1 MGIYHFRL
9 PDIGEG
15 VAEAEIVEWHIKIG
29 DEIAEDD
36 PLCDVM
42 TDKATV
48 DMTTPV
54 GGKVVALHGK
64 VGDMRAVGSVLVEL
78 EVEGEGNASAS
89 APAPTPTPAPAP
101 APTPAPTPA
110 PAPAPAP
117 PPVAKT
123 RPAPAPS
130 ATRTAPA
137 GFPPSGFPL
146 AAPATRRRAAKLG
159 IDLERVRGSGRNGR
173 ITPEDIDRYLAGG
186 DDRYAA
192 RAGVDEIE
200 VIGLRRKIAQRMED
214 AWRRIPHITYVE
226 EVDVTELENTRNALN
241 AARQEGQP
249 KLTIL
254 PFFVRALV
262 KALPEFPHCNAH
274 YDDEAGV
281 LRQHNP
287 IHCGIATATDKGLAV
302 PVLKNAE
309 TMDLW
314 KCAEEIARLSA
325 ATRDGKASRD
335 ELTGSTITITS
346 LGPVGGVT
354 TTPIINSPETAIV
367 GPNKISEKLT
377 RVNGEIVTRKV
388 MNISSSFDHRIVDGY
403 EAAMFVQALKRLLE
417 TPALL
422 FID

>member
-1 MGIYHFRL
+1 MGRYHFRL

-15 VAEAEIVEWHIKIG
+15 VAEAEIVEWHINVG

-54 GGKVVALHGK
+54 GGKIVALHGK
-64 VGDMRAVGSVLVEL
+64 VGEMKAVGSVLVEL
-78 EVEGEGNASAS
+78 EVEGEGNAA
-89 APAPTPTPAPAP
+89 AEA
-101 APTPAPTPA
+101 PAPTPA
-110 PAPAPAP
+110 PAPAPKAEPAP
-117 PPVAKT
+117 E
-123 RPAPAPS
+123 PAPAP
-130 ATRTAPA
+130 APA
-137 GFPPSGFPL
+137 PKPARAPKSAPAPSTSGPASFPPSGFPL

-159 IDLERVRGSGRNGR
+159 IELERLRGTGRNGR
-173 ITPEDIDRYLAGG
+173 ITPEDIDRYLSGG
-186 DDRYAA
+186 DDRYAT
-192 RAGVDEIE
+192 RSGVDVIE
-200 VIGLRRKIAQRMED
+200 VVGLRRRIAQRMED

-241 AARQEGQP
+241 ASRGKDQP

-262 KALPEFPHCNAH
+262 KAVPEFPHCNAH

-281 LRQHNP
+281 LRQHAP
-287 IHCGIATATDKGLAV
+287 VHCGIATATEKGLAV

-309 TMDLW
+309 SMDLW
-314 KCAEEIARLSA
+314 QCAEEIARLSA

-335 ELTGSTITITS
+335 ELSGSTITITS
-346 LGPVGGVT
+346 LGPIGGVT
-354 TTPIINSPETAIV
+354 TTPIINAPETAIV
-367 GPNKISEKLT
+367 GPNKITEKLT

-403 EAAMFVQALKRLLE
+403 EAALFVQSLKRLLE

>member
-1 MGIYHFRL
+1 MGRYHFRL

-15 VAEAEIVEWHIKIG
+15 VAEAEIVEWHVQVG
-29 DEIAEDD
+29 DAIAEDD

-54 GGKVVALHGK
+54 GGKIVALHGK
-64 VGDMRAVGSVLVEL
+64 VGEMKPVGSVLVEL
-78 EVEGEGNASAS
+78 EVEGEGNATGDAPAPAEEKPAPAAPPEPAPKAEPTPPPAPKPAPAPKSAPAAKS
-89 APAPTPTPAPAP
+89 APAP
-101 APTPAPTPA
+101 
-110 PAPAPAP
+110 
-117 PPVAKT
+117 
-123 RPAPAPS
+123 S
-130 ATRTAPA
+130 STAPA
-137 GFPPSGFPL
+137 GFPL

-159 IDLERVRGSGRNGR
+159 IELERIKGTGRNGR
-173 ITPEDIDRYLAGG
+173 ITPEDIDRFLSGG

-192 RAGVDEIE
+192 RSGVDEIE
-200 VIGLRRKIAQRMED
+200 VVGLRRKIAQRMED

-241 AARQEGQP
+241 TARKDGQP

-274 YDDEAGV
+274 YDDQAGV
-281 LRQHNP
+281 LRQHAP
-287 IHCGIATATDKGLAV
+287 VHCGIATATEKGLAV

-309 TMDLW
+309 SMDLW
-314 KCAEEIARLSA
+314 TCAEEIARLSA

-335 ELTGSTITITS
+335 ELSGSTITITS
-346 LGPVGGVT
+346 LGPIGGVT

-367 GPNKISEKLT
+367 GPNKITEKLT

-403 EAAMFVQALKRLLE
+403 EAALFVQELKRLLE

>member
-15 VAEAEIVEWHIKIG
+15 VAEAELVEWHVKIG

-54 GGKVVALHGK
+54 GGKIVALHGK
-64 VGDMRAVGSVLVEL
+64 VGEMKAVGSVLVEL

-89 APAPTPTPAPAP
+89 APAPAPAAERPAPAP
-101 APTPAPTPA
+101 APTPAPKAEPA
-110 PAPAPAP
+110 PAPAPKPASAP
-117 PPVAKT
+117 KS
-123 RPAPAPS
+123 APS
-130 ATRTAPA
+130 PSSTATA
-137 GFPPSGFPL
+137 GFPL

-159 IDLERVRGSGRNGR
+159 IELERLKGTGRNGR
-173 ITPEDIDRYLAGG
+173 ITPEDIDRYLSGG
-186 DDRYAA
+186 DDRYAT
-192 RAGVDEIE
+192 RSGVDEIE
-200 VIGLRRKIAQRMED
+200 VVGLRRKIAQRMED

-226 EVDVTELENTRNALN
+226 EVDVTELENTRSALN
-241 AARQEGQP
+241 AARKDGQP

-262 KALPEFPHCNAH
+262 KAVPGFPHCNAH

-281 LRQHNP
+281 LRQHAP
-287 IHCGIATATDKGLAV
+287 VHCGIATATEKGLAV

-309 TMDLW
+309 SMDLW
-314 KCAEEIARLSA
+314 QCAEEIARLSA

-335 ELTGSTITITS
+335 ELSGSTITITS
-346 LGPVGGVT
+346 LGPIGGVT

-367 GPNKISEKLT
+367 GPNKIVEKLT

-403 EAAMFVQALKRLLE
+403 EAALFVQELKRLLE

-422 FID
+422 FVD

>member
-1 MGIYHFRL
+1 MGRYHFRL

-15 VAEAEIVEWHIKIG
+15 VAEAEIVEWHIAVG

-54 GGKVVALHGK
+54 GGKIVALHGK
-64 VGDMRAVGSVLVEL
+64 VGEMKPVGSVLVEL
-78 EVEGEGNASAS
+78 EVEGEGNATGD
-89 APAPTPTPAPAP
+89 APAPAEEKPAPEPAPAP
-101 APTPAPTPA
+101 AAAP
-110 PAPAPAP
+110 
-117 PPVAKT
+117 
-123 RPAPAPS
+123 
-130 ATRTAPA
+130 
-137 GFPPSGFPL
+137 
-146 AAPATRRRAAKLG
+146 APATRRRAAKLG
-159 IDLERVRGSGRNGR
+159 IELERLKGTGRNGR
-173 ITPEDIDRYLAGG
+173 ITPEDIDRYLSGG
-186 DDRYAA
+186 DDRYAT
-192 RAGVDEIE
+192 RSGVDEIE
-200 VIGLRRKIAQRMED
+200 VVGLRRKIAQRMED

-226 EVDVTELENTRNALN
+226 ELDVTELENTRSALN
-241 AARQEGQP
+241 AARKDGQP

-262 KALPEFPHCNAH
+262 KALPDFPHCNAH

-281 LRQHNP
+281 LRQHAP
-287 IHCGIATATDKGLAV
+287 VHCGIATATEKGLAV

-309 TMDLW
+309 SMDLW
-314 KCAEEIARLSA
+314 QCAEEIARLSA

-346 LGPVGGVT
+346 LGPIGGVT

-367 GPNKISEKLT
+367 GPNKITERLT

-403 EAAMFVQALKRLLE
+403 EAALFVQELKRLLE

-422 FID
+422 FVD

>member
-1 MGIYHFRL
+1 MGRYHFRL

-15 VAEAEIVEWHIKIG
+15 VAEAEIVEWHVKIG
-29 DEIAEDD
+29 DTLAEDD

-54 GGKVVALHGK
+54 GGKILALHGK
-64 VGDMRAVGSVLVEL
+64 VGEMKPVGSVLVEL
-78 EVEGEGNASAS
+78 EVEGEGNATAD
-89 APAPTPTPAPAP
+89 APAPAPKPEPSPTPAPKAEPAP
-101 APTPAPTPA
+101 APTPAP
-110 PAPAPAP
+110 
-117 PPVAKT
+117 
-123 RPAPAPS
+123 RPAPAPKS
-130 ATRTAPA
+130 APA
-137 GFPPSGFPL
+137 PSSSAPAGFPL

-159 IDLERVRGSGRNGR
+159 IELDRLRGTGRNGR
-173 ITPEDIDRYLAGG
+173 ITPEDIDRYLSGG
-186 DDRYAA
+186 DDRYAT
-192 RAGVDEIE
+192 RSGVDEIE
-200 VIGLRRKIAQRMED
+200 VVGLRRKIAQRMED

-226 EVDVTELENTRNALN
+226 EVDVTELENTRGALN
-241 AARQEGQP
+241 ASRGKDQP

-262 KALPEFPHCNAH
+262 KAVPEFPHCNAH

-281 LRQHNP
+281 LRQHAP
-287 IHCGIATATDKGLAV
+287 VHCGIATATEKGLAV

-309 TMDLW
+309 SMDLW
-314 KCAEEIARLSA
+314 QCAEEIARLSA

-346 LGPVGGVT
+346 LGPIGGVT

-367 GPNKISEKLT
+367 GPNKITEKLT

-403 EAAMFVQALKRLLE
+403 EAALFVQALKRLLE

>member
-1 MGIYHFRL
+1 MGRYHFRL

-15 VAEAEIVEWHIKIG
+15 VAEAEIVEWHVNVG
-29 DEIAEDD
+29 DKIAEDD

-54 GGKVVALHGK
+54 GGKIVALHGK
-64 VGDMRAVGSVLVEL
+64 VGEMKAVGSVLVEL
-78 EVEGEGNASAS
+78 EVEGEGNAA
-89 APAPTPTPAPAP
+89 AEAPAP
-101 APTPAPTPA
+101 APTPAPAPKVEPAPASKPA
-110 PAPAPAP
+110 PAPAP
-117 PPVAKT
+117 
-123 RPAPAPS
+123 RPAPAPKS
-130 ATRTAPA
+130 APA
-137 GFPPSGFPL
+137 PSSSSAPAGFPL

-159 IDLERVRGSGRNGR
+159 IELERLRGTGRNGR
-173 ITPEDIDRYLAGG
+173 ITPEDIDRYLSGG
-186 DDRYAA
+186 DDRYAT
-192 RAGVDEIE
+192 RTGVDEIE
-200 VIGLRRKIAQRMED
+200 VVGLRRKIAQRMED

-241 AARQEGQP
+241 ASRGKDQP

-262 KALPEFPHCNAH
+262 KAVPEFPHCNAH

-281 LRQHNP
+281 LRQHAP
-287 IHCGIATATDKGLAV
+287 VHCGIATATEKGLAV

-309 TMDLW
+309 SMDLW
-314 KCAEEIARLSA
+314 QCAEEIARLSA

-335 ELTGSTITITS
+335 ELSGSTITITS
-346 LGPVGGVT
+346 LGPIGGVT

-367 GPNKISEKLT
+367 GPNKITEKLT
-377 RVNGEIVTRKV
+377 RVSGEIVTRKV

-403 EAAMFVQALKRLLE
+403 EAALFVQALKRLLE